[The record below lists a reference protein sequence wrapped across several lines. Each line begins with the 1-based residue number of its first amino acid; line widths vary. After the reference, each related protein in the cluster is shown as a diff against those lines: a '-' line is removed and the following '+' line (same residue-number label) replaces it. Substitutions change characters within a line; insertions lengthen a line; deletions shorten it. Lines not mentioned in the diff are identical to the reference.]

1 MSLNNRI
8 AIRDSDNACEV
19 TEVVVGF
26 GSSAL
31 SEATKDFV
39 TLEIDKPQKD
49 LMNQSV
55 VEAEA
60 EERVN
65 SESCNLQ
72 VMVLLSYA

>member
-8 AIRDSDNACEV
+8 AIRDSDNAC
-19 TEVVVGF
+19 EVVVGF